1 MRITIEKGYQPLV
14 QEVMARIRTED
25 PKIAVYHIIG
35 CWAASGCQGMTAE
48 QATSSSTV
56 TESGLDEFDSIAD
69 WS

>member
-35 CWAASGCQGMTAE
+35 CWAASGCQGITAAE
-48 QATSSSTV
+48 PTASTV
-56 TESGLDEFDSIAD
+56 TESALDEFDSIAD

>member
-35 CWAASGCQGMTAE
+35 CWAASGCQGITPSQQTA
-48 QATSSSTV
+48 QTV
-56 TESGLDEFDSIAD
+56 AGTDSQDFDSIAD

>member
-35 CWAASGCQGMTAE
+35 CWAASGCQGMTTD
-48 QATSSSTV
+48 QPTSSTV